1 MVLKAQVVCNPNRV
15 FWRFRGFA
23 ATARAALPIL
33 VCSAALWLPADVLGQ
48 ATPAVAPGRQP
59 APLTC
64 NPNVDSI
71 HRGDVV
77 DIVINSND
85 ASLIYAFGSSFGTLV
100 VKGNR
105 ATLNTVGVPDKVNEI
120 TVVCSAIDKAGKIV
134 QTSTNV
140 NLPPVMVAKP
150 LIVEAAPVITTFQP
164 SVVVA
169 PSLQWTTGSTDQT
182 ISGGSLLLSDVK
194 STSYCDPDMRQI
206 GLSANA
212 SDTSTTKLTGSTTNV
227 DNNEVSVSATGAFF
241 GKVDKEEE
249 IERQKDPVARQYPPN
264 KYANSYLGFSAGFVD
279 NNLLGVGLQQT
290 YTANYQYFIRRCRDN
305 TPAVDKDGNP
315 RPRVFASL
323 GVGAG
328 YMNQRLYATHARL
341 NSAVLPL
348 TAQVSYLQGSKT
360 GIPPKFFAFALLGY
374 MPVLNDLHAYQ
385 VGITSGV
392 QIPTRIRWLTFSLSD
407 TELYMNN
414 APTGFKRN
422 YQNGTVSAL
431 ITFPAPPAKQS
442 NPLVPA
448 SALGACYGGDKLA
461 RLYCYDEVT
470 ADACAPPSMFRAS
483 QRCTSS
489 GSGSI
494 LYQEQI
500 RLKTLELQQ
509 KLDSDQ
515 KQKDEKQQ

>member
-1 MVLKAQVVCNPNRV
+1 
-15 FWRFRGFA
+15 
-23 ATARAALPIL
+23 
-33 VCSAALWLPADVLGQ
+33 
-48 ATPAVAPGRQP
+48 
-59 APLTC
+59 
-64 NPNVDSI
+64 
-71 HRGDVV
+71 
-77 DIVINSND
+77 
-85 ASLIYAFGSSFGTLV
+85 
-100 VKGNR
+100 
-105 ATLNTVGVPDKVNEI
+105 
-120 TVVCSAIDKAGKIV
+120 
-134 QTSTNV
+134 
-140 NLPPVMVAKP
+140 
-150 LIVEAAPVITTFQP
+150 
-164 SVVVA
+164 
-169 PSLQWTTGSTDQT
+169 
-182 ISGGSLLLSDVK
+182 
-194 STSYCDPDMRQI
+194 
-206 GLSANA
+206 
-212 SDTSTTKLTGSTTNV
+212 
-227 DNNEVSVSATGAFF
+227 
-241 GKVDKEEE
+241 
-249 IERQKDPVARQYPPN
+249 
-264 KYANSYLGFSAGFVD
+264 
-279 NNLLGVGLQQT
+279 
-290 YTANYQYFIRRCRDN
+290 
-305 TPAVDKDGNP
+305 
-315 RPRVFASL
+315 
-323 GVGAG
+323 
-328 YMNQRLYATHARL
+328 
-341 NSAVLPL
+341 
-348 TAQVSYLQGSKT
+348 
-360 GIPPKFFAFALLGY
+360 

>member
-1 MVLKAQVVCNPNRV
+1 MVLKAQVVRNPYGV
-15 FWRFRGFA
+15 FWRFSGFA
-23 ATARAALPIL
+23 AMARATGLIL
-33 VCSAALWLPADVLGQ
+33 LCSTALWFPGDVLGQ
-48 ATPAVAPGRQP
+48 AKPAGVSGKQP

-64 NPNVDSI
+64 NPNIDSI

-77 DIVINSND
+77 EIVINSND
-85 ASLIYAFGSSFGTLV
+85 TSLIYAFGSSFGTLV

-105 ATLNTVGVPDKVNEI
+105 ATLNTAGVPDKVNEI

-140 NLPPVMVAKP
+140 NLPPVMVVKP
-150 LIVEAAPVITTFQP
+150 LTLKATPVITTLQP

-182 ISGGSLLLSDVK
+182 ISGGSLLLSGVK

-227 DNNEVSVSATGAFF
+227 DNNEVSISATGAFF
-241 GKVDKEEE
+241 GKVDREEN
-249 IERQKDPVARQYPPN
+249 IERQKDPAARLFPPN

-290 YTANYQYFIRRCRDN
+290 YAANYQYFIRRCRDN

-328 YMNQRLYATHARL
+328 YMNQRLYATQARL
-341 NSAVLPL
+341 NSAVFPL

-392 QIPTRIRWLTFSLSD
+392 QLPTRI
-407 TELYMNN
+407 
-414 APTGFKRN
+414 
-422 YQNGTVSAL
+422 
-431 ITFPAPPAKQS
+431 
-442 NPLVPA
+442 
-448 SALGACYGGDKLA
+448 GG
-461 RLYCYDEVT
+461 
-470 ADACAPPSMFRAS
+470 
-483 QRCTSS
+483 
-489 GSGSI
+489 
-494 LYQEQI
+494 
-500 RLKTLELQQ
+500 
-509 KLDSDQ
+509 
-515 KQKDEKQQ
+515 